1 MLLTYLA
8 VSNTKV
14 TDLAPLK
21 GMPLTSLWC
30 NESPVTDLSPLQG
43 MPLANLHCV
52 DTRISDL
59 LPLKDCRSLT
69 ELRCSKTK
77 VTPATVAALKKSL
90 PNCKIDWDDPAK
102 AAKPKLAY
110 LDPAFQQWVAET
122 QKLSAQQQ
130 IEAVSKK
137 LMELNLGFDGKLM
150 GVEGGAKP
158 KIKNGAVTELGL
170 YAFDVADISPVRA
183 LSGLK
188 SLGCYGDGPRR
199 AKLSDLSPLAGM
211 QLTSFYCAVTYVSDL
226 APLKGMPLIILY
238 CFASPVADLSPV
250 EGMPL
255 VSVNITYTNI
265 SDLSPLKGAELKDI
279 AFFGSKVTDISVLR
293 GMPLEKV
300 HNVAE
305 TVSDFSPFY
314 DCKKLQSIWLKGG
327 KFPSAQVAALQ
338 NALPNCKIVWDDPAK
353 PQTTEPAP
361 SGAK

>member
-1 MLLTYLA
+1 
-8 VSNTKV
+8 
-14 TDLAPLK
+14 
-21 GMPLTSLWC
+21 
-30 NESPVTDLSPLQG
+30 
-43 MPLANLHCV
+43 
-52 DTRISDL
+52 
-59 LPLKDCRSLT
+59 
-69 ELRCSKTK
+69 
-77 VTPATVAALKKSL
+77 
-90 PNCKIDWDDPAK
+90 
-102 AAKPKLAY
+102 
-110 LDPAFQQWVAET
+110 
-122 QKLSAQQQ
+122 
-130 IEAVSKK
+130 
-137 LMELNLGFDGKLM
+137 
-150 GVEGGAKP
+150 
-158 KIKNGAVTELGL
+158 
-170 YAFDVADISPVRA
+170 
-183 LSGLK
+183 
-188 SLGCYGDGPRR
+188 
-199 AKLSDLSPLAGM
+199 M